1 MEHERDSWSESRP
14 DIVCP
19 VDATPYDAR
28 GNGGGVLLQQSPVT
42 IKIA

>member
-28 GNGGGVLLQQSPVT
+28 GNGGGGYYSNNHR
-42 IKIA
+42 